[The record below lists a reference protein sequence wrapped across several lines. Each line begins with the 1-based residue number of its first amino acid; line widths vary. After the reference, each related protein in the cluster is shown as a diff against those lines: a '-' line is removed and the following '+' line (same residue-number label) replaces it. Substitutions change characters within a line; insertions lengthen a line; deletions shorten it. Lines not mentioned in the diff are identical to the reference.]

1 MEVLDR
7 CHWSPPNTYLSLNY
21 HTPQKPHKPTLLP
34 LFMGEGQ
41 GGGACETS
49 VIDNLPLLAPITI
62 GCCSLT
68 MSYESRRAKK

>member
-1 MEVLDR
+1 MEVLGR

-21 HTPQKPHKPTLLP
+21 HTPQKPHKPTPLP

-49 VIDNLPLLAPITI
+49 VID
-62 GCCSLT
+62 
-68 MSYESRRAKK
+68 M